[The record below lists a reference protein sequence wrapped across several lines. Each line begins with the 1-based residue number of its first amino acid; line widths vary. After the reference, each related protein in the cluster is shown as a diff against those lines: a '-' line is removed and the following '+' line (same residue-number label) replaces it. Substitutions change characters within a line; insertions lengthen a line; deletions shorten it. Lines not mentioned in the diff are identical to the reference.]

1 MPDLANRNRQ
11 LMRRRWLKRIGAL
24 AVLTPGGIS
33 GLISEALAVGDKPMA
48 QGIQRLRGTVRVNGT
63 IAREGMLVLPGDT
76 LQTGPDSE
84 AIYVLGKDAFLQRSD
99 SIVSFGTD
107 AGIEFMRVVTG
118 KILSVFSKGPRKI
131 QVSTATI
138 GIRGTGCYIEDEP
151 AAKVGAGGTASGANK
166 TSRTYFCLCY
176 GSVELTPAAS
186 PTQPA
191 TYSTQHHDHPLYIFD
206 DSSMPTAMVP
216 AEVMNHTDL
225 ELTML
230 EALVGRRPPFDGGG
244 SRY

>member
-1 MPDLANRNRQ
+1 MPDVAKRSERHA
-11 LMRRRWLKRIGAL
+11 RRRWLKRIGAL
-24 AVLTPGGIS
+24 ALLTPGGFS
-33 GLISEALAVGDKPMA
+33 GLIGEALAVGDKPVA
-48 QGIQRLRGTVRVNGT
+48 QGIQRLRGNVKVNGT
-63 IAREGMLVLPGDT
+63 AAREGMLVLPGDT

-107 AGIEFMRVVTG
+107 VSIEFMRVVTG
-118 KILSVFSKGPRKI
+118 KILSVFSKGSRKI
-131 QVSTATI
+131 TVSTATI
-138 GIRGTGCYIEDEP
+138 GIRGTGCYIEEEP
-151 AAKVGAGGTASGANK
+151 AAKVGADGTALSARK
-166 TSRTYFCLCY
+166 ASRTYFCLCY
-176 GSVELTPAAS
+176 GSVELTPSVS
-186 PTQPA
+186 PTQPE

-216 AEVMNHTDL
+216 AAVMNHTDL

-230 EALVGRRPPFDGGG
+230 EALVGRRPPFDSG